1 MASNFQIFYN
11 KNSAGMILK
20 LYGDFDATSACEL
33 VDVLKKRSDSASKI
47 FIHSEG
53 LKNIH
58 PFGLDIFRK
67 SLRVMECPSAEITAT
82 GHKAFMSSLEE
93 FRKCT

>member
-11 KNSAGMILK
+11 KNTTGIILK
-20 LYGDFDATSACEL
+20 LFGDFDATSACEL
-33 VDVLKKRSDSASKI
+33 VDVLKKRSDDASKI
-47 FIHSEG
+47 FIQSEG

-67 SLRVMECPSAEITAT
+67 SLRGMECPSAEIKAT
-82 GHKAFMSSLEE
+82 GHEAFMLSLEE
-93 FRKCT
+93 LRKFS